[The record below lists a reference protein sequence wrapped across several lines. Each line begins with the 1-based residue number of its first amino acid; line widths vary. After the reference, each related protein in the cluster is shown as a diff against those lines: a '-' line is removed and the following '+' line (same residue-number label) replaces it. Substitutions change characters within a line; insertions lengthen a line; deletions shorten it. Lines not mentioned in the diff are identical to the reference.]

1 MTLSDVMNG
10 ICNDPYQDNTANM
23 TKALTATAFPK
34 WRGED
39 SKVCGEAATQPSI
52 RLPPLREGRRVKL
65 LHSAISLRM
74 DKDKGT
80 IGSGDGILLLD
91 GGRDGLG
98 PSLLGAVK
106 PSPTETMSKHKTCK
120 FLIWDE
126 GAIRSKKH
134 RNRGSQVNQLER
146 VYLIL
151 PEDMQVTY
159 KKRKHYSGTSAGD
172 CLGPIIA
179 PAWDDMD
186 ETWNATYAL
195 KKVMYGAANRVA
207 VGGKPDGEPAEN
219 AKGARRKDT
228 DQEPMAYHAMPSEVV
243 SELYHEYNISHMLD
257 LTCCDGKTAWEAI
270 LRRVPFIGV
279 VFTSDHATELMKR
292 LERKCWDGMLNP
304 ESPLFEPGLA
314 GLIKKKKV
322 NNKKEKKDKTKKEEE
337 EDEEEEGDAGEEPE
351 EDEDLEQE
359 EDEEEEGES
368 DGGEGEEL
376 EEEEDEEEEEPKK
389 GRKRPASDKPE
400 KPKAKPTAK
409 TKAKAK
415 PKGRPKAG

>member
-1 MTLSDVMNG
+1 MVRTHVKLVVEE
-10 ICNDPYQDNTANM
+10 DNTANM

-228 DQEPMAYHAMPSEVV
+228 DQEPMAYHAMPSEVADSALRARLKQV
-243 SELYHEYNISHMLD
+243 HDPPVLSSDCLKIMKIERPGRQIFRWVAAKTRAVVDGWAAQELDAQKSQAYEFPKSES
-257 LTCCDGKTAWEAI
+257 
-270 LRRVPFIGV
+270 
-279 VFTSDHATELMKR
+279 
-292 LERKCWDGMLNP
+292 
-304 ESPLFEPGLA
+304 
-314 GLIKKKKV
+314 
-322 NNKKEKKDKTKKEEE
+322 
-337 EDEEEEGDAGEEPE
+337 
-351 EDEDLEQE
+351 
-359 EDEEEEGES
+359 
-368 DGGEGEEL
+368 
-376 EEEEDEEEEEPKK
+376 
-389 GRKRPASDKPE
+389 GRKRLKQGL
-400 KPKAKPTAK
+400 KRIAKDGGDTDDCWKLGPWHLLH
-409 TKAKAK
+409 
-415 PKGRPKAG
+415 RRQCHSSER